1 MTLRVTFLGAGGSSV
16 TKVRGA
22 LGLLIN
28 NDLLIDCGDGITQKL
43 VKVGAI
49 NSITTICITHLHCDH
64 YIGIFSLLWHMWI
77 MNRKESLKIIG
88 PKGLKNT
95 IETILKLVNS
105 ADDMATC
112 EIDYEEIEDSN
123 DLITLNTE
131 YRLKCIKMDHIPL
144 TFAFRIQD
152 KESDKAICY
161 SGDYK
166 PNENLKVLA
175 KDCDLLI
182 SEATMPNNLADLAH
196 KHNHSTPIDAAKIAK
211 DANCKK
217 LALVHI
223 SAVFKHQL
231 KKMKKEANS
240 IYSKEIILPEDFM
253 ELEV

>member
-1 MTLRVTFLGAGGSSV
+1 MTLKVTFLGTGGSTLSE
-16 TKVRGA
+16 KRGTS
-22 LGLLIN
+22 GILIN
-28 NDLLIDCGDGITQKL
+28 DDLLIDCGDGTTQKL

-49 NSITTICITHLHCDH
+49 NSIKTICITHLHCDH
-64 YIGIFSLLWHMWI
+64 YIGIFSLLWHLWI
-77 MNRKESLKIIG
+77 MNRQEELKIIG

-105 ADDMATC
+105 TDDMATC
-112 EIDYEEIEDSN
+112 DVLYEEIEDTN
-123 DLITLNTE
+123 DIITLNTV
-131 YRLKCIKMDHIPL
+131 YNLKCVKMDHTPL

-152 KESDKAICY
+152 KNSEKTICY

-166 PNENLKVLA
+166 PNENLKILA

-182 SEATMPNNLADLAH
+182 SEATMPNSLADLTH
-196 KHNHSTPIDAAKIAK
+196 MHNHSTPIDAAKIAEE
-211 DANCKK
+211 ANCKK

-231 KKMKKEANS
+231 KKMKSEANS
-240 IYSKEIILPEDFM
+240 IFGKEVILPEDFM